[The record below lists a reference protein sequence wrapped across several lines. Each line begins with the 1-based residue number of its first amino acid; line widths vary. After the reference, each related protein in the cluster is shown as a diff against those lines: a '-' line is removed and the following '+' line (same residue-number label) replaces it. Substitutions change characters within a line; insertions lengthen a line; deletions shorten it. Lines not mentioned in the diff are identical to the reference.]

1 MEKNVFFLSIAVMT
15 CIGQEQDQENSTCFK
30 TVMKEEITSQ
40 YALLTSGTG
49 WWFANKLNRTQRRL
63 ITKQIPVQVN
73 VCCQGYENI
82 SGICTKVQCPYNK
95 FGEFCADDCPCIQGN
110 YERCD
115 VSGTCLCYSGWTGE
129 DCSQKAFEDFP
140 PVSSSSNCTL
150 TDANYS
156 EVSNHGC
163 ISLSS
168 VCVNESEKRS
178 ENCSDDKMG
187 YITTNE
193 QFSGQNN
200 ASLYK
205 GLIFGSSIGG
215 ALLISLAI
223 IGGCVHFKYNRK
235 QKPLP
240 KDTGNQ
246 NGDYVDLSFQMNEY
260 QYEHLSLYQNIGRTS
275 DGTDKM
281 ETSDLVYAN
290 CDN

>member
-1 MEKNVFFLSIAVMT
+1 MEKNVFFLSIALMT

-40 YALLTSGTG
+40 YALLTTETG

-63 ITKQIPVQVN
+63 ITKQIPVQVD

-95 FGEFCADDCPCIQGN
+95 FGEFCAEDCPCIQGN

-129 DCSQKAFEDFP
+129 DCSQ
-140 PVSSSSNCTL
+140 N
-150 TDANYS
+150 
-156 EVSNHGC
+156 
-163 ISLSS
+163 
-168 VCVNESEKRS
+168 
-178 ENCSDDKMG
+178 KMG

-260 QYEHLSLYQNIGRTS
+260 QYEHVSSYQNIGRTS

-281 ETSDLVYAN
+281 ETSDLIYAN